1 MTAPTPDPEHSQ
13 PATSSTAAPVT
24 NLTSRQFALQAASLA
39 ANTRCH
45 DVAVLELGG
54 LSPLCDY
61 FVLASGTSARQMRT
75 VADEVGE
82 LGSKTNFPPHSAA
95 GYEGESWILLDCI
108 DVVVHLFS
116 DEARRFY
123 DLDNLWGDARKVDWQ
138 KELNGQTGAPTA
150 PTRD

>member
-1 MTAPTPDPEHSQ
+1 MAASTDEADNPQSPAAPTP
-13 PATSSTAAPVT
+13 APVN

-45 DVAVLELGG
+45 DVVVMELGG
-54 LSPLCDY
+54 LSPVCDY

-138 KELNGQTGAPTA
+138 QELNGSASVKS
-150 PTRD
+150 